1 MAVEGPM
8 RKHLLRSR
16 NGFTLVEILVTI
28 PLALLIM
35 AGIYRTFKTQ
45 QDSYL
50 IQDQVTVM
58 QQNLRGAMYL
68 ITRDLLMA
76 GYLSVLD
83 THPHTVNWDGKGG
96 TASKRP
102 IIIGRDNVH
111 IQGDEIK
118 DDTDTIVIARA
129 SDEGRSLKAGESAA
143 GEEVSLT
150 SMDVDLNTEGKKYGI
165 LVKQDYSKADFF
177 EVKGIAGSKIMVTS
191 GLSETYDPG
200 DLIYRADLI
209 AYRIDE
215 KNPTHLL
222 RGNIGEY
229 NGYQVVAENIEN
241 MQVRYQLSNGTW
253 TDDPGG
259 MEPLIRAVQVFL
271 MGRAEKSQRGYRD
284 TETYTVA
291 NSPPSNPNDAHRR
304 KILSTI
310 VKTRNIGL

>member
-1 MAVEGPM
+1 
-8 RKHLLRSR
+8 
-16 NGFTLVEILVTI
+16 
-28 PLALLIM
+28 M
-35 AGIYRTFKTQ
+35 AGIYRTFKIQ

-83 THPHTVNWDGKGG
+83 THPHTVNWDGKGA

-102 IIIGRDNVH
+102 IIIARDNVH
-111 IQGDEIK
+111 IQGDDIK
-118 DDTDTIVIARA
+118 DDTDTIVIAKA

-177 EVKGIAGSKIMVTS
+177 EVKGIAGSKITVTS
-191 GLSETYDPG
+191 GLSKHT
-200 DLIYRADLI
+200 I
-209 AYRIDE
+209 
-215 KNPTHLL
+215 
-222 RGNIGEY
+222 RGSHIQSRPDCLQNRRKESYPPASGKQGEY

-241 MQVRYQLSNGTW
+241 MQVAINSAMARGRMIRRHGAFDQ
-253 TDDPGG
+253 GG
-259 MEPLIRAVQVFL
+259 EVFSWEEPKSPREAI
-271 MGRAEKSQRGYRD
+271 GRLKPTPLPTALLPILTMPTGGRSFQ
-284 TETYTVA
+284 
-291 NSPPSNPNDAHRR
+291 PS
-304 KILSTI
+304 
-310 VKTRNIGL
+310 

>member
-1 MAVEGPM
+1 MKE
-8 RKHLLRSR
+8 HLLRSR
-16 NGFTLVEILVTI
+16 SGFTLIEILVTI

-35 AGIYRTFKTQ
+35 AGIYHTFKIQ

-76 GYLSVLD
+76 GFLSVLD

-96 TASKRP
+96 TANKRP

-111 IQGDEIK
+111 IQGDDVK
-118 DDTDTIVIARA
+118 DYTDTIVIVKA
-129 SDEGRSLKAGESAA
+129 SDEGRSLKAGESAT
-143 GEEVSLT
+143 GEEVFLS
-150 SMDVDLNTEGKKYGI
+150 SMDVDLNTEGKKFGI

-177 EVKGIAGSKIMVTS
+177 EVKSIAGNKITVTS
-191 GLSETYDPG
+191 GLSETYAPADI
-200 DLIYRADLI
+200 IYRADLI
-209 AYRIDE
+209 SYRIDE

-222 RGNIGEY
+222 RGNIGQY

-241 MQVRYQLSNGTW
+241 MQVRYQLSNGMW

-259 MEPLIRAVQVFL
+259 MEPLISAVQVFL
-271 MGRAEKSQRGYRD
+271 MGRTEKSQRGYRD
-284 TETYTVA
+284 TETYTLA
-291 NSPPSNPNDAHRR
+291 NSPPAKPNDAHRR
-304 KILSTI
+304 KTLSTI

>member
-1 MAVEGPM
+1 
-8 RKHLLRSR
+8 
-16 NGFTLVEILVTI
+16 
-28 PLALLIM
+28 
-35 AGIYRTFKTQ
+35 
-45 QDSYL
+45 
-50 IQDQVTVM
+50 VM

-68 ITRDLLMA
+68 VTRDLLMA
-76 GYLSVLD
+76 GFLSVLD

-96 TASKRP
+96 TANKRP

-111 IQGDEIK
+111 IQGDDVK
-118 DDTDTIVIARA
+118 DYTDTIVIVKA
-129 SDEGRSLKAGESAA
+129 SDEGRSLKAGESAT
-143 GEEVSLT
+143 GDEVFLT
-150 SMDVDLNTEGKKYGI
+150 SMDVDLNTQGKKFGI

-177 EVKGIAGSKIMVTS
+177 EVKSIAGSKITVTS
-191 GLSETYDPG
+191 GLSETYGPG

-241 MQVRYQLSNGTW
+241 MQVRYQLSNGMW

-259 MEPLIRAVQVFL
+259 MEPSIRAVQVFL
-271 MGRAEKSQRGYRD
+271 MGRTEKAQRGYRD